1 MSNAHTSQHASK
13 NNHVSKVP
21 VATKIIDTR
30 IAAAKVLTAVMR
42 DGKSMTPALSNM
54 SLEVSER
61 DQGLLQ
67 ELCFGVARYA
77 YAYELVA
84 KKMMGK
90 PIKAKET
97 EIKALLFIGFYQL
110 EHTRIPDHAAIN
122 SVVEATKKLK
132 KSWATGLLNGV
143 LRRFMRERDAITAPL
158 TSNPVFTYAHPQWLC
173 DRVRKA
179 WPDHWTAILAG
190 NNQHPPFTLRINQ
203 KNISRDDY
211 VKQLEAARPEAQ
223 YHLNTFS
230 AQALTLVQ
238 ACDVTQLPGYQEGWF
253 AVQDEA
259 AQLSAELL
267 QLAPDQRVLDACCAP
282 GGKSCHILEQEPKI
296 KELVAL
302 DVDGLRMGRV
312 AQNLERLGH
321 TATLKVADASDTQT
335 WWDGKPFD
343 RILLDAPCSATGVI
357 RRHPDI
363 KLLRRPDDI
372 AKLAELQQQIL
383 EALWPTLKEGGLLV
397 YATCSV
403 LPQENEHSVQAFLA
417 KHTNAQ
423 HIMIEVNHEKPW
435 GIERPVGRQLFPQE
449 NGHDGFYYCVLKK
462 GE

>member
-1 MSNAHTSQHASK
+1 MSNAHTRHPTYKNHPVKHA
-13 NNHVSKVP
+13 
-21 VATKIIDTR
+21 AIKIIDTR
-30 IAAAKVLTAVMR
+30 IGAAKALTAVMR
-42 DGKSMTPALSNM
+42 DGKSLTQALNHVSP
-54 SLEVSER
+54 EVSER

-84 KKMMGK
+84 KKLMSK

-97 EIKALLFIGFYQL
+97 EIKALLFMGFYQL

-143 LRRFMRERDAITAPL
+143 LRRFMRERETLTVPL
-158 TSNPVFTYAHPQWLC
+158 ASNPVFTYAHPQWLC

-179 WPDHWTAILAG
+179 WPNHWKAVLAG
-190 NNQHPPFTLRINQ
+190 NNQHPPLTLRINQ
-203 KNISRDDY
+203 KKISRNDY
-211 VKQLEAARPEAQ
+211 VKALETARPEAQ
-223 YHLNTFS
+223 YRLNIFS
-230 AQALTLVQ
+230 AQALTLE

-267 QLAPDQRVLDACCAP
+267 QLAPGQRVLDACCAP
-282 GGKSCHILEQEPKI
+282 GGKSCHILEQAPQI

-321 TATLKVADASDTQT
+321 SATLKIADASDTQA
-335 WWDGKPFD
+335 WWDGQPFD

-372 AKLAELQQQIL
+372 GKLAKLQQQIL
-383 EALWPTLKEGGLLV
+383 EALWPTLSKGGLLV

-403 LPQENEHSVQAFLA
+403 LPQENEDSIQAFLA
-417 KHTNAQ
+417 KHTDAQ
-423 HIMIEVNHEKPW
+423 HIMIEPDSREPW

-449 NGHDGFYYCVLKK
+449 NGHDGFYYCVLQKHA
-462 GE
+462 